1 MGGGGKGGKVVGV
14 CGVLLT
20 MSNQEPFGN
29 VSRSQAHVAVGGRR
43 SAIAHEPICEK
54 INGEAANAKALA
66 MRTREKTHWN
76 IGRPQRLARLACDT
90 ASSLALT
97 GELLTHLY
105 SRCRAMDCVRET
117 VRGNDA

>member
-43 SAIAHEPICEK
+43 SAIAHEPICEE
-54 INGEAANAKALA
+54 INERSSKRKGTCHEDAREDTLEHWKTAK
-66 MRTREKTHWN
+66 TRAT
-76 IGRPQRLARLACDT
+76 R
-90 ASSLALT
+90 
-97 GELLTHLY
+97 
-105 SRCRAMDCVRET
+105 V
-117 VRGNDA
+117 